1 MNAENE
7 IHATTAPR
15 LISTGAT
22 IDDVQSLVLAAEGMV
37 VCWKYGHF
45 ETPTMKTDILTFL
58 DNKRIF
64 ARTTYIR
71 LFIYLNAIYG
81 QKNEGN
87 RFFNSCHSMVDISWP
102 SLLNNEFHII
112 NCKGKNSL
120 GPGSLVGKKRQKT
133 GWKGVQK
140 QLASERSEPSGGLAK
155 GKGRRLF
162 PIQVPRS
169 ARLAR
174 FFTLSILFF
183 AFYPTKEPGPRLG
196 EKFKQKGDRRNL
208 CSRKKSW
215 KKIQAYTGF
224 KYFTYAIRVL
234 HQYQSMVQILWQPE
248 LFQAFFCCTCTC
260 KDLLC
265 IQNNINLNMQSTFV
279 GNMQCCQLKEFW
291 QETDLLLLP

>member
-1 MNAENE
+1 MKSFFFFSQNDSDVNAENE

-45 ETPTMKTDILTFL
+45 ETPTTKTDILTFL

-102 SLLNNEFHII
+102 SLLNNEFDII

-120 GPGSLVGKKRQKT
+120 GPGSLVGKKRQKM

-196 EKFKQKGDRRNL
+196 EKFKQKGDRSNL
-208 CSRKKSW
+208 CSRKKIL
-215 KKIQAYTGF
+215 KKNSGLYRIQIFY
-224 KYFTYAIRVL
+224 
-234 HQYQSMVQILWQPE
+234 
-248 LFQAFFCCTCTC
+248 
-260 KDLLC
+260 LC
-265 IQNNINLNMQSTFV
+265 N
-279 GNMQCCQLKEFW
+279 
-291 QETDLLLLP
+291 